1 MFQEVQEATLSVL
14 ADLKNGPQPETLQP
28 YNDPRC
34 RAALYKLLE
43 RLVLCSSPHWPAPLY
58 YANAIFHS
66 GLEDSSLEVSSV
78 CSEALV
84 AIDPLMRPRGPTLN
98 FPMECGPIRT
108 AFQEPKLMGGR
119 PAVESAAPIVS
130 KEVLAVMELEM
141 VDIRAPE
148 TSPLIQHNFDIIA
161 PAALRPPPPLVSA
174 QLEVKDSPAVGW
186 KLAEAPEPP
195 PVTSPKPPVEQVAQP
210 TAAAKV
216 RTPKRPSAEPVQYP
230 AQSKKVRP
238 RSRIFF
244 IAIINFINLK
254 LQFLQIVNEL
264 AYGPDAQDDDLDSM
278 LASFRDVTAD

>member
-1 MFQEVQEATLSVL
+1 
-14 ADLKNGPQPETLQP
+14 
-28 YNDPRC
+28 
-34 RAALYKLLE
+34 
-43 RLVLCSSPHWPAPLY
+43 
-58 YANAIFHS
+58 
-66 GLEDSSLEVSSV
+66 
-78 CSEALV
+78 
-84 AIDPLMRPRGPTLN
+84 
-98 FPMECGPIRT
+98 
-108 AFQEPKLMGGR
+108 MGGR

-244 IAIINFINLK
+244 IAIINIINLK

-278 LASFRDVTAD
+278 LASFRDVPADWKTIGQNTLKRMAWFVFWTFSPLNEATFIFSNFQVLVGINLKLLFNIFSREKRTKMD